1 MRQFI
6 VHGHAVP
13 PTAEFSLDD
22 LTGAGRLDLL
32 ARCVTASFLLSHGIR
47 DDVRT
52 HLVVNDQFTV
62 QFDGSQLRGLHPDE
76 RSTAALIR
84 TALEEKAEAI
94 GQIPVEI
101 SPGVSLIRRGFEAT
115 LADVTSSGT
124 IVQLH
129 EDGTPAVDV
138 SVPTEPIFVLSDHQ
152 DFTDDEQSLLAEQ
165 ADHRLRVGPEPL
177 HADHTITVVH
187 NWCDTDGFRS
197 Y

>member
-52 HLVVNDQFTV
+52 HLVVNDEFTV

-94 GQIPVEI
+94 GQIPVET

-115 LADVTSSGT
+115 LADVASSGT
-124 IVQLH
+124 VVQLH
-129 EDGTPAVDV
+129 EDGEPAVDV
-138 SVPTEPIFVLSDHQ
+138 SVPAEPIFVLSDHQ
-152 DFTDDEQSLLAEQ
+152 DFTDDEEALLAKEG
-165 ADHRLRVGPEPL
+165 DHRLRVGPHPL

-187 NWCDTDGFRS
+187 NWCDTDGFQS

>member
-32 ARCVTASFLLSHGIR
+32 ARCVTASVLLSHGIR

-52 HLVVNDQFTV
+52 HLVINDEFTV

-94 GQIPVEI
+94 GQIPDGLSV
-101 SPGVSLIRRGFEAT
+101 
-115 LADVTSSGT
+115 VT
-124 IVQLH
+124 VR
-129 EDGTPAVDV
+129 D
-138 SVPTEPIFVLSDHQ
+138 LSDAL
-152 DFTDDEQSLLAEQ
+152 DAIDA
-165 ADHRLRVGPEPL
+165 LREGKQLPSVSC
-177 HADHTITVVH
+177 
-187 NWCDTDGFRS
+187 N
-197 Y
+197 

>member
-6 VHGHAVP
+6 VHGHDVP
-13 PTAEFSLDD
+13 PTSDVSLDD

-32 ARCVTASFLLSHGIR
+32 ARCVTASMLLSHGIR

-52 HLVVNDQFTV
+52 HLVVSDEFTV
-62 QFDGSQLRGLHPDE
+62 QFDSAELRGLHPDE

-84 TALEEKAEAI
+84 STLAEKAEAI
-94 GQIPVEI
+94 GQIPVET

-115 LADVTSSGT
+115 LGAVSGT

-138 SVPTEPIFVLSDHQ
+138 SVPADPVFVLSDHQ
-152 DFTDDEQSLLAEQ
+152 AFTDREQDVLGEQ
-165 ADHRLRVGPEPL
+165 ADHRVRVGPEAL
-177 HADHTITVVH
+177 HADHTITVVN
-187 NWCDTDGFRS
+187 NWCDTDGFER